1 MEVFKITV
9 MGIIGAILVL
19 TLQQQKKELALLLAI
34 AAGVCMLLES
44 SKGLSQ
50 LVSGLQLLADKAGL
64 SGRQLKLLLKL
75 LLSSYVIEFGSEICK
90 DAGQQALA
98 AKIQLGGRLIMA
110 TMALPVFTSLI
121 ELIAE
126 LLA

>member
-50 LVSGLQLLADKAGL
+50 LVSGLQLLAGKAGL

>member
-1 MEVFKITV
+1 MEVLKITV
-9 MGIIGAILVL
+9 LGVIGAILVI
-19 TLQQQKKELALLLAI
+19 TLQQQKKEIALLLAI
-34 AAGVCMLLES
+34 AVGICMLMES
-44 SKGLSQ
+44 SRGLSQ
-50 LVSGLQLLADKAGL
+50 LLSGLQELAGKAGL
-64 SGRQLKLLLKL
+64 SGRQMKLLFKL

-126 LLA
+126 LLG